1 MNKNKIA
8 DTAKKGQTAKKK
20 EQPEKVVKA
29 LAEIKARREN
39 KQLNVDDIKKKTN
52 VPTGKTISLAERNA
66 RKKAHEEAYKN
77 FRIAALRRRCKR
89 MKVSEEETEK
99 LVKELKKILEE
110 PATYTILVMF
120 NKDNADIIKQSLMN
134 EKIDYKLFCD
144 TYTYIDGDTSVL
156 GKVRSIMPEGTKIY
170 PRVKKKPTVS
180 PKAKDKKPTNN
191 TANKK
196 TATKAAHKA
205 IKMMRFTSRPKRKG
219 KAAAMQKKRTT
230 LLKKRQER
238 LKKMKANVAKMNDKK
253 PSEGLKKAA

>member
-29 LAEIKARREN
+29 LAAIKARREN

-77 FRIAALRRRCKR
+77 FRISALRRRCKR

-110 PATYTILVMF
+110 PATYTIFVFF
-120 NKDNADIIKQSLMN
+120 NKKDADIIKQSLLN
-134 EKIDYKLFCD
+134 EKIEYKLFCD
-144 TYTYIDGDTSVL
+144 AYAYIDGDTSVL
-156 GKVRSIMPEGTKIY
+156 DKVRSIMPEGAKIY
-170 PRVKKKPTVS
+170 PRVKKKPTVN
-180 PKAKDKKPTNN
+180 PKVKDKKPTNN

-196 TATKAAHKA
+196 TAAKAARKA
-205 IKMMRFTSRPKRKG
+205 YKMMRFASRPKGKG
-219 KAAAMQKKRTT
+219 KAFAKQKKRAT
-230 LLKKRQER
+230 LFEKRRER
-238 LKKMKANVAKMNDKK
+238 LKNMKANVTKMNGKK
-253 PSEGLKKAA
+253 PSKGLKKAA